1 MTWRDIMCG
10 ELREEH
16 VGTRKT
22 LSGWAARR
30 RDHGGLVFVD
40 LRDRTGITQLVINPE
55 HAPEAAELAKEIRNE
70 FVLQAEGEVV
80 ARAADA
86 ANPNLPTGA
95 VEVQVTT
102 LRIVSR

>member
-16 VGTRKT
+16 VGHAQDARR
-22 LSGWAARR
+22 LGARR

-55 HAPEAAELAKEIRNE
+55 RAPEAAELAKEIRNE

-80 ARAADA
+80 ARAPEAV
-86 ANPNLPTGA
+86 NPNLPTGERRGA
-95 VEVQVTT
+95 G
-102 LRIVSR
+102 RRR